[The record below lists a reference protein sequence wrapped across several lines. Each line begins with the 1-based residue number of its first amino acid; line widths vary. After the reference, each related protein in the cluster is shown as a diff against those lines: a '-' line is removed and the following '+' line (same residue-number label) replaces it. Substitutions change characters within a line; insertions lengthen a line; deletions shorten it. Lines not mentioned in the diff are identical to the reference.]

1 MSLLGKIEN
10 INNSVELGFKI
21 EDIENLLERNYS
33 IHRKFKEDI
42 IKFIDEYNKVAKEKN
57 IATDLVTLDGML
69 FLKDLVEI
77 NYSMCFDDFDSKSLS
92 ILPLFFISFEKSGNV
107 DNLKKI
113 IPNIYNFAEEI
124 EAFLECH
131 NIAYGEYVIFGEKRF
146 VSSDLEVSRFVSV
159 EDFKKII
166 DDAEKLLNK
175 NLSLFIEDL
184 ENFVISKAYSL
195 TLPEIKEVENKKVS
209 FLNKAI
215 INVENYLSE
224 LKEDDIKREEI
235 NEIIDFLELLK
246 EKEGNI

>member
-10 INNSVELGFKI
+10 INNSVELGFKT
-21 EDIENLLERNYS
+21 EDIKNLLERNYS
-33 IHRKFKEDI
+33 IHKKFNKEI

-77 NYSMCFDDFDSKSLS
+77 NYSMCFDDFNSETLS
-92 ILPLFFISFEKSGNV
+92 ILPLFFISFEKSENAN
-107 DNLKKI
+107 NLEKI
-113 IPNIYNFAEEI
+113 IPNIYNFAKEVEV
-124 EAFLECH
+124 FLECH
-131 NIAYGEYVIFGEKRF
+131 NITYGGYVIFGERRF
-146 VSSDLEVSRFVSV
+146 VSSNLEVSRFISI
-159 EDFKKII
+159 EEFEKII

-175 NLSLFIEDL
+175 NLPLFIEDL
-184 ENFVISKAYSL
+184 ENFVINKAFSL

-209 FLNKAI
+209 FLNRAI

-235 NEIIDFLELLK
+235 NEIIDSLELLK